1 MTRPISGF
9 AVGIAFSYAVIA
21 RIVNQIVDQPYMV
34 QVASDVS
41 LVHPLDSN
49 FAVICN

>member
-34 QVASDVS
+34 HVASDVFYYI
-41 LVHPLDSN
+41 LLTL
-49 FAVICN
+49 ILL